1 MTKSRYKTIIN
12 IKLRALIEFIRDLI
26 NRIDTNDNTD
36 KFWWPI
42 KFNYIGCEAITYQW
56 YCKIVIQYGE
66 LIEIRHVSSWMPV
79 NRTKV

>member
-36 KFWWPI
+36 EF
-42 KFNYIGCEAITYQW
+42 
-56 YCKIVIQYGE
+56 
-66 LIEIRHVSSWMPV
+66 S
-79 NRTKV
+79 